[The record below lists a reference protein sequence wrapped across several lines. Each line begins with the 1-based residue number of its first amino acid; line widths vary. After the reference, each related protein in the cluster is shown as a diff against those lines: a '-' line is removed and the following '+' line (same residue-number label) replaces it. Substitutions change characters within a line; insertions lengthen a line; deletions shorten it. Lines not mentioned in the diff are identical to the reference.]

1 VIYWLSAFKRHLRVT
16 IRNKKITSSDGR
28 SPPTAAGIWAEWAP
42 AAASRDGALC
52 GRSGFPR
59 GGRTAGLA
67 LPPCVRLLLL
77 CSLRRCASS
86 CCALCVGVPVL
97 VPVLVPVPA
106 PVSVRRS
113 YTYVHLYLCRSACVA
128 LPMYIY
134 LYLYT
139 CICADVSVSTHL
151 LCTYTPVPIHLYLC
165 TSACSHTPVSMYLRL
180 YLRCC
185 LCLGT
190 YFDVSVYMFIC
201 IYRVH
206 SRIYST

>member
-67 LPPCVRLLLL
+67 LPSCVRLLLL

-86 CCALCVGVPVL
+86 CCALCVGV
-97 VPVLVPVPA
+97 LVPVPA
-106 PVSVRRS
+106 PVSVRL
-113 YTYVHLYLCRSACVA
+113 YCAPILHLCTPVSVLIYLCRSACTDIPVSVD
-128 LPMYIY
+128 LSLCRCVCTF

-139 CICADVSVSTHL
+139 L
-151 LCTYTPVPIHLYLC
+151 YLPIHLYTC
-165 TSACSHTPVSMYLRL
+165 TCYHTPVSVYLR
-180 YLRCC
+180 

-190 YFDVSVYMFIC
+190 CLCIGTSFFVCVYIFLC
-201 IYRVH
+201 L
-206 SRIYST
+206 

>member
-52 GRSGFPR
+52 GGSGFPR

-67 LPPCVRLLLL
+67 LPSCVRLLLL

-86 CCALCVGVPVL
+86 CCALCVGVL
-97 VPVLVPVPA
+97 VLVPVPA
-106 PVSVRRS
+106 PVSVRLS
-113 YTYVHLYLCRSACVA
+113 YTYVHLYLCRSTCVA

-134 LYLYT
+134 LSLCT

-151 LCTYTPVPIHLYLC
+151 LCTSTPVPVHLDLLPFTCVYVPPPVAPLLSLTRYL
-165 TSACSHTPVSMYLRL
+165 T
-180 YLRCC
+180 
-185 LCLGT
+185 
-190 YFDVSVYMFIC
+190 
-201 IYRVH
+201 
-206 SRIYST
+206 